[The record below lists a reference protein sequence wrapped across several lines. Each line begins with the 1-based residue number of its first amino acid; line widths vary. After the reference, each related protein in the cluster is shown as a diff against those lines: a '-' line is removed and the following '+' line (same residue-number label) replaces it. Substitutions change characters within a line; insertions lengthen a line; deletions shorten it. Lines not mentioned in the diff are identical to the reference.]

1 MNQPHELIV
10 DRSCK
15 MQKLPI
21 IFQWLHV
28 DQLVRVVARNR
39 GEFRVRVGVRAYRM
53 PMIWEIHAI
62 AVFSVQNMSRF
73 YAA

>member
-53 PMIWEIHAI
+53 PMI
-62 AVFSVQNMSRF
+62 
-73 YAA
+73 